1 MRIAHNFLLQGV
13 EFIVHDRI
21 NAITFMMVNLMMKT
35 RYFLMALLMLALAA
49 CKPAGEPNRFS
60 ATDVSGADFAQA
72 LSLTDHTGKPRTLA
86 DFKGKVVAVF
96 FGYTHCPD
104 VCPTT
109 MADMKQTMKLLGAR
123 SDELQVLFVT
133 LDPERDTQAVLAQYV
148 PSFDK
153 RFIGLYGTQDEI
165 AKATAD
171 FKIFASKVENSG
183 KSGYTIDHSAGL
195 YLYDKT
201 GKIRL
206 YVAYGEKPA
215 VIAADIEKL
224 L

>member
-1 MRIAHNFLLQGV
+1 MP
-13 EFIVHDRI
+13 
-21 NAITFMMVNLMMKT
+21 VNLKMKT
-35 RYFLMALLMLALAA
+35 RYFLMALLMLVLAA
-49 CKPAGEPNRFS
+49 CKPAGEQNRFS

-86 DFKGKVVAVF
+86 DFKGKAVAIF

-123 SDELQVLFVT
+123 SDEVQVLFVT

-153 RFIGLYGTQDEI
+153 RFIGLYGTKDEI

>member
-1 MRIAHNFLLQGV
+1 MQGI

-21 NAITFMMVNLMMKT
+21 NAITYMTSIHMKT
-35 RYFLMALLMLALAA
+35 RYFLIALLLLAVAA
-49 CKPAGEPNRFS
+49 CKPASQQNQFS
-60 ATDVSGADFAQA
+60 ATDVTGADFAQT
-72 LSLTDHTGKPRTLA
+72 LNLTDHTGKPRSLA
-86 DFKGKVVAVF
+86 DFKGKAVAIF

-123 SDELQVLFVT
+123 ADELQVLFVT
-133 LDPERDTQAVLAQYV
+133 LDPERDTQEVLAQYV

-153 RFIGLYGTQDEI
+153 RFIGLFGTKEET
-165 AKATAD
+165 AKATND

-183 KSGYTIDHSAGL
+183 RSGYTIDHSAGL